1 MPKVH
6 NIGSKHFVQFT
17 NFPFEWGSKFVVR
30 GWTQEIQE
38 PFRIATPLIVRL
50 PKYKAL
56 VFGKWNGMLNEEDA
70 LNSALER
77 REVNY
82 DDFTE
87 EKGWT
92 PATESNREASSNDID
107 SRLDYMDGAVNVY
120 IRKALDDM
128 AKESEPSRH

>member
-6 NIGSKHFVQFT
+6 NIGSKRFIQFT
-17 NFPFEWGSKFVVR
+17 NFPFEWGSKVIVR

-38 PFRIATPLIVRL
+38 PFRTATPLIVRL

-56 VFGKWNGMLNEEDA
+56 VLGKWNGMLNEEDA
-70 LNSALER
+70 LSGALER
-77 REVNY
+77 REVTY

-92 PATESNREASSNDID
+92 PATDSNREASSNDID
-107 SRLDYMDGAVNVY
+107 SRLDYMDGAINVY
-120 IRKALDDM
+120 IRKALDNM
-128 AKESEPSRH
+128 AKESESSGH

>member
-6 NIGSKHFVQFT
+6 NIGSTRFIQVT
-17 NFPFEWGSKFVVR
+17 NFPFEWGSKVVVR

-38 PFRIATPLIVRL
+38 PFRTATPLIVRL

-56 VFGKWNGMLNEEDA
+56 VLGKWNGMLNEEEA
-70 LNSALER
+70 LSGALER
-77 REVNY
+77 REVTY

-92 PATESNREASSNDID
+92 PATDSNREASGNDID

-120 IRKALDDM
+120 IRKALDEM
-128 AKESEPSRH
+128 AKESK